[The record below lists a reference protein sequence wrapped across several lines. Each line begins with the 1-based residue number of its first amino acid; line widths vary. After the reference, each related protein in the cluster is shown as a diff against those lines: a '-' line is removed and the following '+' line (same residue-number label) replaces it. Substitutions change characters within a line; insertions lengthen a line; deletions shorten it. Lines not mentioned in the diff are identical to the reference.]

1 MEELLEKNLQEVV
14 RLYFS
19 GYSVKQALEEVKK
32 NEREL
37 GSTDIRNN

>member
-19 GYSVKQALEEVKK
+19 GHSVKQASEEVKK
-32 NEREL
+32 NGREL
-37 GSTDIRNN
+37 GSTNIRNN

>member
-1 MEELLEKNLQEVV
+1 MEELLEKNLQKVV

-37 GSTDIRNN
+37 GSTNIRNN